1 MDRHKTTTRG
11 GARPGSGRKA
21 AKEKKVTI
29 SFRVPEKTKDRIQ
42 RLREE
47 GYDVNKGL
55 EEAVFKW
62 EFRHSI

>member
-1 MDRHKTTTRG
+1 MENQKSARG
-11 GARPGSGRKA
+11 GARPGSGRKS
-21 AKEKKVTI
+21 AKDKKVTI

-55 EEAVFKW
+55 EEAVSKW
-62 EFRHSI
+62 EFIHSI